1 VPDIRL
7 AVAQTNPI
15 VGDFSGNREQIERAM
30 LKASGVDIL
39 LFGELAL
46 TGYPLADYS
55 YRADVLASTELE
67 LAKLVKFSAQDQ
79 LHKTTFVVGHVSAAD
94 ARPDSQQ
101 SYALAHNTATV
112 FRGGVELGRY
122 HKQKLP
128 NYDVFDDWRNF
139 VPGNKELVFQLGKTR
154 CAVKIC
160 EDIWSSDS
168 KTVLGDEPG
177 LVLVLNGSPFT
188 REKFAQRRQAAIR
201 FAAGN
206 DLLYANLVG
215 GQDELVFDGDSFFVS
230 GGREVFRANN
240 EPGVFEVNHG
250 PETQDSGF
258 TLAEPDHWRRLFD
271 VLVVG
276 LRDYVLKTKQQK
288 IVLGLSGGID
298 SAMCAVIA
306 VEALGAQNVLGVGLP
321 SRFSSEHS
329 LTDARLLAKNLGI
342 HYRELPIEPAHA
354 AFEQM
359 VSLPGLAGEN
369 VQARIRA
376 VTLMAISNAEGHL
389 LLSTG
394 NKSEVAVGYSTI
406 YGDSAG
412 GFAPIKDVYK
422 TDVWALARWFNAQ
435 ARVSIIPESSIN
447 KPPSA
452 ELRPDQTDQDSLPDY
467 SLLDA
472 LLQQLIEGG
481 SGVPELIASGYEPE
495 LVRRIDELVRKAEW
509 KRSQGAIGTKTTS
522 VAFGRGRR
530 VPLTTQF
537 GDLA

>member
-1 VPDIRL
+1 VPDLRL

-15 VGDFSGNREQIERAM
+15 VGDFSGNREQIAAYMRES
-30 LKASGVDIL
+30 ASYDIV

-55 YRADVLASTELE
+55 YRADVLDQTESTLRQLIEQ
-67 LAKLVKFSAQDQ
+67 SADPA
-79 LHKTTFVVGHVSAAD
+79 LSATTFVVGHVSKAGS
-94 ARPDSQQ
+94 RPSNQQ
-101 SYALAHNTATV
+101 SFALAHNTATV
-112 FRGGVELGRY
+112 FRAGVEIGRY

-139 VPGNKELVFQLGKTR
+139 VPGTSDFTFTHGETR
-154 CAVKIC
+154 CVVKVC
-160 EDIWSSDS
+160 EDIWSGSAAE
-168 KTVLGDEPG
+168 VLGTERG
-177 LVLVLNGSPFT
+177 LVLVLNGSPYT
-188 REKFAQRRQAAIR
+188 RDKFNERRAAATSY
-201 FAAGN
+201 AAGN

-215 GQDELVFDGDSFFVS
+215 GQDELVFDGGSFFIS
-230 GGREVFRANN
+230 GGRERYRAGNQA
-240 EPGVFEVNHG
+240 GIFEVV
-250 PETQDSGF
+250 ESAE
-258 TLAEPDHWRRLFD
+258 LAVHDPQRELFD
-271 VLVVG
+271 ALVTG
-276 LRDYVLKTKQQK
+276 LRDYVLKTKQQRV
-288 IVLGLSGGID
+288 VLGLSGGID
-298 SAMCAVIA
+298 SAVCAAIA
-306 VEALGAQNVLGVGLP
+306 VQAVGPENVLGVGLP
-321 SRFSSEHS
+321 SRFSSAHS
-329 LTDARLLAKNLGI
+329 LVDARLLAENLGI
-342 HYRELPIEPAHA
+342 EYREIPIEPAHA

-359 VSLPGLAGEN
+359 VELQGLAGEN

-406 YGDSAG
+406 YGDAAG

-435 ARVSIIPESSIN
+435 TGTEVIPKSSIT

-467 SLLDA
+467 EQLDEILA
-472 LLQQLIEGG
+472 LLIEGG
-481 SGVPELIASGYEPE
+481 AGVPELIAMGHAAET
-495 LVRRIDELVRKAEW
+495 VRRIDSLVRQAEW